1 MSPRISVLVP
11 VYNARPY
18 VRQAIESV
26 LRQTYRDFELILL
39 EDGSTDGTA
48 NLVHD
53 LAAGDRRAIVLGGEH
68 RGYVHWLNVGLH
80 EARGEFIARMDA
92 DDICRPERFAAQ
104 VRFLDAEA
112 NCVAVGCQADRID
125 PDGDPIDHWDV
136 PLDHHEIDARHLR
149 GMGGSIIHPSVMM
162 RRAAVVAVKGYNP
175 TYEPAE
181 DLDLFLRLAE
191 IGRLAN
197 LPASLLSYRVH
208 DRCVSF
214 ARAAEQSKWSARA
227 VADAWARRGHAGA
240 PPAPPERSGT
250 PSTDEL
256 MWSWVRRAFAA
267 GNFGT
272 ARKHAL
278 RLVRRR
284 PLEARRWML
293 MAGACLGPGAGIV
306 RRLLPMRVG
315 PYESNQAAA
324 ARVVDCA

>member
-1 MSPRISVLVP
+1 
-11 VYNARPY
+11 VYNARRY
-18 VRQAIESV
+18 MRQSIESV
-26 LRQTYRDFELILL
+26 LRQSYGDFELILL
-39 EDGSTDGTA
+39 EDGSTDGTVE
-48 NLVHD
+48 LVHD
-53 LAAGDRRAIVLGGEH
+53 VAAGDPRAVVLGGEH

-80 EARGEFIARMDA
+80 KARGEFIARMDA
-92 DDICRPERFAAQ
+92 DDVCHPDRFEAQ
-104 VRFLDAEA
+104 VRFLDAHA

-125 PDGDPIDHWDV
+125 PDGDPIDHWEV
-136 PLDHHEIDARHLR
+136 PLDHEEIDARHLR
-149 GMGGSIIHPSVMM
+149 GLGGSIIHPSVMM
-162 RRAAVVAVKGYNP
+162 RRAAVMAIHGYNP
-175 TYEPAE
+175 LYEPAE

-197 LPASLLSYRVH
+197 LPDALLSYRVH

-214 ARAAEQSKWSARA
+214 ARAAEQSKWTARA
-227 VADAWARRGHAGA
+227 VADARSRRGHAE
-240 PPAPPERSGT
+240 PAPALVERSGA

-293 MAGACLGPGAGIV
+293 LAGACLGPVAGMV
-306 RRLLPMRVG
+306 RRLLPLRVG
-315 PYESNQAAA
+315 PYESNPAPA
-324 ARVVDCA
+324 ARAVDIA